1 MIRGLNSPG
10 GIGLQSTPMPT
21 APRPPTQPQPQQQ
34 PQFYDDEPYQANA
47 SQFRFN
53 KNMDQRRETGNLI
66 PIAQRSL
73 GSTTP
78 FGSAPSQSYFGSNG
92 SLSSPRKMQ
101 QTHQML
107 FGAIQ
112 PMLDMGD
119 DDEMGDI
126 SNQTLASLVGRP
138 SSSANRVRA
147 TPSRRRLMS
156 APSVPRWSP
165 STDERRLFSYVSSM
179 RSDSNSSSK
188 SPSPPSAKM
197 IKRPSGPYSV
207 RKPRGSP
214 PSDGSDKIHRFG
226 ESPTPNSASG
236 NIFGAE
242 LDDLMID
249 ELMGFEDEQRRTTGG
264 ATTRPMSIGGEK
276 TMSMARPIPGSSSRA
291 GSGHS
296 GSPITIPNAMSNNF
310 RQVVSSSAPT
320 SSIDIEKMIGAVS
333 NGGSGGGGGGGGGLN
348 GEPEDYYRDRRKK
361 DIHNMS
367 QDMKLNKGTI
377 LKASCD
383 YIRGLQKDREHA
395 IKQQQQHKSLE
406 NTAQKY
412 ADRVKELEEMLARQG
427 VQVPPSHLPPIPKFI
442 ERPIKQE
449 VEDNSPPNHTPT
461 GSFVSTSGFL
471 SEVTNNT
478 AAMQIN
484 DNRPNS
490 FMNNSASDS
499 FFSVGSASPPDYRSN
514 NWKLQGNNFND
525 LMMDDLNPMI
535 NGDPMISSAG
545 AHPSPHFHNSQ
556 MSPDI
561 HWDASGFSPDPINP
575 QQNNSGHYH
584 MDFN

>member
-112 PMLDMGD
+112 P
-119 DDEMGDI
+119 
-126 SNQTLASLVGRP
+126 
-138 SSSANRVRA
+138 
-147 TPSRRRLMS
+147 
-156 APSVPRWSP
+156 
-165 STDERRLFSYVSSM
+165 
-179 RSDSNSSSK
+179 
-188 SPSPPSAKM
+188 
-197 IKRPSGPYSV
+197 
-207 RKPRGSP
+207 PRGSP